1 MNDFTAVITTL
12 LPLLISCVVFGIIS
26 HMVAGKKGYS
36 GYFWTGFFLLVIG
49 AVYVAA
55 LPVATSRLSSDE
67 QRLLDHYRSLD
78 TAGKRTLFD
87 TLRIH

>member
-1 MNDFTAVITTL
+1 MDNVLALLTTL
-12 LPLLISCVVFGIIS
+12 IPYLFFGICFGIVS
-26 HMVAGKKGYS
+26 YKVAGKKGYS

-55 LPVATSRLSSDE
+55 LPVATSQLSADE
-67 QRLLDHYRSLD
+67 QRLLDHYRSLN
-78 TAGKRTLFD
+78 TTGKKDMFD